1 MRETM
6 GVRERLNRNPRL
18 AAIVMAVLLL
28 VAGVAVA
35 LQFSDGAHAAGMAS
49 DKAFFTID
57 DGATWFA
64 DDAAKIA
71 PFQHD
76 GKEAVRAYVFEC
88 NGKRFVNHLERFTPE
103 GHKAAEAAI
112 KANQSRQ
119 PADVAAQVR
128 LSGAEVKRPGAKL
141 WASLGDLTKSG
152 PILRPR
158 CPGGGGDAKPVE
170 P

>member
-1 MRETM
+1 MSTRTMREAM

-35 LQFSDGAHAAGMAS
+35 LQFSDGAHAAGTAS

-64 DDAAKIA
+64 DDAARIA

-88 NGKRFVNHLERFTPE
+88 RGAFDRLIAASRICAATALSLRWLRWDSCRRMSNAVSGSTP
-103 GHKAAEAAI
+103 
-112 KANQSRQ
+112 
-119 PADVAAQVR
+119 
-128 LSGAEVKRPGAKL
+128 
-141 WASLGDLTKSG
+141 
-152 PILRPR
+152 
-158 CPGGGGDAKPVE
+158 
-170 P
+170 